1 MTENPQNI
9 AFGWP
14 GAEPRWTQSTKE
26 GIGTAYHSSCRLW
39 FTLSHGIINEIY
51 YPHVDQPNTRDF
63 QLLVTDGESFFHEER
78 RDLAHELQYPDK
90 GALLYRIINSD
101 RAGRYRIIKQIATDP
116 HSSVLLVHHRVELKD
131 NSLGKKLRVFALLA
145 PHLKRGGW
153 HNNAVVTSVGGRKL
167 IRAWRD
173 GVHLIMGAEPDFT
186 RRSVGYV
193 GASDGWQ
200 DLQNLEMDWEFD
212 AAFDGNI
219 ALTAEVDLSHGLE
232 FTIAVAFG
240 RSEQSAAVKLL
251 QSIDEP
257 FEQQRDNYVNQWRR
271 SHARQG
277 LGRHTG
283 DDGHLFRL
291 SRCVLL
297 AHEDKTFTGAI
308 VASMSIPWGET
319 KGDDELGGY
328 HLVWPRDIVQSAIG
342 LLASEQAETARRA
355 LIWLACLQLPD
366 GRLPQNSWINGQAY
380 WTGLQLDEI
389 AAPILLAWHLHEK
402 NALGLFDP
410 WNLVSHAARFL
421 ILRGPVTGQDRWEEA
436 AGYSPGTLASII
448 AGLVCVAEFAR
459 DRGDESC
466 AQFALDY
473 ADWVSAHLEEW
484 TVTTRG
490 ELVPGTPRH
499 FIRMTPANPNDPRA
513 IAAPDTGMLQIAN
526 GGGLYPARNVVGGDF
541 LQLVRLGLR
550 DPHDPL
556 ILDSLAVIDAVIK
569 FDLPQGPCWRR
580 YNHDGY
586 GQKADGGAFD
596 GTGVGGC
603 WPLLT
608 GERGHYE
615 LAAGRDPLPFI
626 KAMEGFSNAGGML
639 PEQVWF
645 ADDDEKGF
653 KPGDATGSAMP
664 LCWAHAEYLALVR
677 SRAEGFVFDRITPA
691 FTRYVQGKRTGS
703 SFEIWTKVHR
713 IDRIQK
719 GRTLRVILDQAASL
733 KWRASDDSSGEKIA
747 TETGLG
753 LWFVD
758 LPTADLS
765 VGASIEFVLPNEASA
780 ELYRAE
786 IIGAA

>member
-1 MTENPQNI
+1 MIEQPQSI

-63 QLLVTDGESFFHEER
+63 QLLITDGESFFHEER
-78 RDLAHELQYPDK
+78 RDLDHELQYPEK

-101 RAGRYRIIKQIATDP
+101 RDGRYRISKDIATDP
-116 HSSVLLVHHRVELKD
+116 HSSVLLVHHKIELLD
-131 NSLGKKLRVFALLA
+131 DSLGKKLRVFALLA

-153 HNNAVVTSVGGRKL
+153 HNNAALTSVGGRKL
-167 IRAWRD
+167 VRAWRD
-173 GVHLIMGAEPDFT
+173 DIHLVMGAEPDFI

-200 DLQNLEMDWEFD
+200 DLQNFEMDWEFD
-212 AAFDGNI
+212 AALDGNV
-219 ALTAEVDLSHGLE
+219 ALTAEADLSRNFE
-232 FTIAVAFG
+232 FTIGVAFG
-240 RSEQSAAVKLL
+240 RSEQSSAVKLL

-257 FEQQRDNYVNQWRR
+257 FEQQRDNFVNQWQR
-271 SHARQG
+271 SRAKQG

-297 AHEDKTFTGAI
+297 AHEDKTFTGAL

-328 HLVWPRDIVQSAIG
+328 HLVWPRDIVQSAMG
-342 LLASEQAETARRA
+342 LLASEQMETARRA

-389 AAPILLAWHLHEK
+389 AAPILLAWHLREK
-402 NALGLFDP
+402 DALGLFDP
-410 WNLVSHAARFL
+410 WTLVSHAARFL

-436 AGYSPGTLASII
+436 AGYSPGTLASIVASLI
-448 AGLVCVAEFAR
+448 CVSEFAR
-459 DRGDESC
+459 TRGDEAC
-466 AQFALDY
+466 AQFANDY
-473 ADWVSAHLEEW
+473 ADWISAHLEEW
-484 TVTTRG
+484 TSTTCG
-490 ELVPGTPRH
+490 ELVPGKSRHYIRITPSDPNDSR
-499 FIRMTPANPNDPRA
+499 ISANP
-513 IAAPDTGMLQIAN
+513 DTSMLQVAN
-526 GGGLYPARNVVGGDF
+526 GGGLHPARNVVGGDF

-550 DPHDPL
+550 DPNDPL
-556 ILDSLAVIDAVIK
+556 ILDSIAVIDAVIK
-569 FDLPQGPCWRR
+569 HDLPQGPCWQR

-586 GQKADGGAFD
+586 GQKENGAAFD
-596 GTGVGGC
+596 GAGTGGC

-626 KAMEGFSNAGGML
+626 KAMEQFANAGGMM

-645 ADDDEKGF
+645 ADDAFGF
-653 KPGDATGSAMP
+653 RRGEPTGSAMP

-677 SRAEGFVFDRITPA
+677 SRDEGAVFDRIAPA
-691 FTRYVQGKRTGS
+691 YARYVEEKQRRS
-703 SFEIWTKVHR
+703 PIEVWTKAHR
-713 IDRIQK
+713 MDRIQQ
-719 GRTLRVILDQAASL
+719 GRNLRIILDGPATAQ
-733 KWRASDDSSGEKIA
+733 WRASTNLNGEIA
-747 TETGLG
+747 STQTGLG
-753 LWFVD
+753 LCFID
-758 LPTADLS
+758 LPTADLR
-765 VGASIEFVLPNEASA
+765 VGATIEFSLPNESNL
-780 ELYRAE
+780 EIQRAE
-786 IIGAA
+786 IVAAT

>member
-1 MTENPQNI
+1 M
-9 AFGWP
+9 
-14 GAEPRWTQSTKE
+14 
-26 GIGTAYHSSCRLW
+26 
-39 FTLSHGIINEIY
+39 
-51 YPHVDQPNTRDF
+51 
-63 QLLVTDGESFFHEER
+63 
-78 RDLAHELQYPDK
+78 
-90 GALLYRIINSD
+90 
-101 RAGRYRIIKQIATDP
+101 
-116 HSSVLLVHHRVELKD
+116 
-131 NSLGKKLRVFALLA
+131 
-145 PHLKRGGW
+145 
-153 HNNAVVTSVGGRKL
+153 
-167 IRAWRD
+167 
-173 GVHLIMGAEPDFT
+173 
-186 RRSVGYV
+186 
-193 GASDGWQ
+193 
-200 DLQNLEMDWEFD
+200 
-212 AAFDGNI
+212 
-219 ALTAEVDLSHGLE
+219 
-232 FTIAVAFG
+232 
-240 RSEQSAAVKLL
+240 
-251 QSIDEP
+251 
-257 FEQQRDNYVNQWRR
+257 
-271 SHARQG
+271 
-277 LGRHTG
+277 
-283 DDGHLFRL
+283 
-291 SRCVLL
+291 LL

-328 HLVWPRDIVQSAIG
+328 HLVWPRDIVQSAVG

-653 KPGDATGSAMP
+653 KPGDANRLG
-664 LCWAHAEYLALVR
+664 HAALLGAR
-677 SRAEGFVFDRITPA
+677 GISRARAQPCGGICLRSHHPGLHALRAGKTNRIFVRDLDEGASHRSDPERSHLARDP
-691 FTRYVQGKRTGS
+691 GS
-703 SFEIWTKVHR
+703 SGFPEM
-713 IDRIQK
+713 
-719 GRTLRVILDQAASL
+719 A
-733 KWRASDDSSGEKIA
+733 GE
-747 TETGLG
+747 
-753 LWFVD
+753 
-758 LPTADLS
+758 
-765 VGASIEFVLPNEASA
+765 
-780 ELYRAE
+780 R
-786 IIGAA
+786 